1 MVPHILHR
9 VCEGTVGGL
18 GRKAFSVVA
27 EADGD
32 GGISD
37 SVENGVEGEDA
48 GWYISGQVRVDG
60 REAGRER
67 GRDAL

>member
-1 MVPHILHR
+1 M
-9 VCEGTVGGL
+9 
-18 GRKAFSVVA
+18 

-48 GWYISGQVRVDG
+48 GWYISGAGSCG
-60 REAGRER
+60 REGGREGKGER
-67 GRDAL
+67 RTLVVVS